1 MGNQVLTALL
11 ASSGAA
17 PTFQLQ
23 FKSRVAF
30 PLPPGTTSRMPS
42 LTPEQEADLKEAF
55 ELFDTDDSNSI
66 DCKELKVAMKAL
78 GFDPTDQ
85 EVTDI
90 VQSLD
95 TDGNMELD
103 FNEFKQ
109 VMSGR
114 MQDKDKKQDMV
125 KAFGLLDK
133 DAKGVIEFKDL
144 RRMANEIGE
153 AMSDEELLEMIR
165 TADKNQDQKIT
176 QVDFVEY
183 SQYHLSLS
191 NIHSTKAISPKSCFD
206 LGSVV
211 VLIIVDHTLPT

>member
-1 MGNQVLTALL
+1 
-11 ASSGAA
+11 
-17 PTFQLQ
+17 
-23 FKSRVAF
+23 
-30 PLPPGTTSRMPS
+30 MPS

-176 QVDFVEY
+176 QDEFLE
-183 SQYHLSLS
+183 LMEKIGL
-191 NIHSTKAISPKSCFD
+191 C
-206 LGSVV
+206 
-211 VLIIVDHTLPT
+211 

>member
-1 MGNQVLTALL
+1 MGKPPSTAR
-11 ASSGAA
+11 SSGAA

-78 GFDPTDQ
+78 GFDPTEQ
-85 EVTDI
+85 EVQDI
-90 VQSLD
+90 ISSLD
-95 TDGNMELD
+95 SDGSNELD

-114 MQDKDKKQDMV
+114 LADKDKKQDMV

-133 DAKGVIEFKDL
+133 DRKGVIEFKDL

-153 AMSDEELLEMIR
+153 VMSDEDLHEMIKC
-165 TADKNQDQKIT
+165 ADKNDDEKIT
-176 QVDFVEY
+176 QEEFLE
-183 SQYHLSLS
+183 LMEKIGL
-191 NIHSTKAISPKSCFD
+191 F
-206 LGSVV
+206 
-211 VLIIVDHTLPT
+211 